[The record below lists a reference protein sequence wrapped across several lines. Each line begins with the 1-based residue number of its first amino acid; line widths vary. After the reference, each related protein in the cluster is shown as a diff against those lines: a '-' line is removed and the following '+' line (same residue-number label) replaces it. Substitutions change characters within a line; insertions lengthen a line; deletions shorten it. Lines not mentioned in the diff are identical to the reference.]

1 VAGRDDLIAGY
12 LEGLERELATQSGPH
27 EVDTLFLGGGTPT
40 HLPPDDLHHL
50 LGIAKKWFPLATGY
64 EWSVEA
70 NPIDLTPEKREILK
84 AAGVNRVSIGGQS
97 FDAAKLTMLERDHS
111 GELLAERV
119 AACQQQFCTTGLD
132 LIFGVPGETPNVWRA
147 DLRRALELRPEHLST
162 YGLTFE
168 RGTSYWSRKLRGE
181 LSPLAEETEA
191 EFYNTAID
199 GIVAAGYEHYEVS
212 NFALPGFRCRHN
224 EAYWLGAEYF
234 AAGPG
239 AARYL
244 NGRREMNHRSTTTWL
259 ARVLAGQSPVAET
272 ETLEPKDRARERL
285 VFGLRRLEGVNREQ
299 FAEAN
304 GYEIDS
310 LVGRALREIV
320 EHGLLTDYGNVIRL
334 TRAGLLVSDAI
345 WSKFL
350 RS

>member
-1 VAGRDDLIAGY
+1 
-12 LEGLERELATQSGPH
+12 
-27 EVDTLFLGGGTPT
+27 
-40 HLPPDDLHHL
+40 
-50 LGIAKKWFPLATGY
+50 
-64 EWSVEA
+64 
-70 NPIDLTPEKREILK
+70 
-84 AAGVNRVSIGGQS
+84 
-97 FDAAKLTMLERDHS
+97 
-111 GELLAERV
+111 
-119 AACQQQFCTTGLD
+119 
-132 LIFGVPGETPNVWRA
+132 
-147 DLRRALELRPEHLST
+147 
-162 YGLTFE
+162 
-168 RGTSYWSRKLRGE
+168 
-181 LSPLAEETEA
+181 
-191 EFYNTAID
+191 
-199 GIVAAGYEHYEVS
+199 
-212 NFALPGFRCRHN
+212 
-224 EAYWLGAEYF
+224 
-234 AAGPG
+234 
-239 AARYL
+239 
-244 NGRREMNHRSTTTWL
+244 MNHRSTTTWL